1 MPIQNSEF
9 RIQKLQAELHSWRC
23 GTAFVALVLAVVFAV
38 PAGAQVSV
46 VAAAKGKEREAVRQL
61 LLQKPADVNGAEGDG
76 TTALHWASHHDDV
89 EMAGLLLRAG
99 AKVNAS
105 NDLGATPLWI
115 ASLNGSTAMVRRLLR
130 AGADPNAA
138 LLLGETP
145 LMVASRVGSADIVA
159 QLIEAGAKVNPR
171 GARGQTALMWA
182 AAQRHPDVV
191 QVLLAHGAD
200 IAARTDT
207 WSQVEAVSPHGRLE
221 YNRSIPY
228 GQDTALMFAARSGDL
243 ESARLL
249 LAAGAKVDDTDAWG
263 VSATALAA
271 HGGFTELVEFL
282 LDKGADPNAAGA
294 GFAPLHAAIMRR
306 DERMVM
312 VLLEHGADPQ
322 MPLKNWTPTRR
333 TSRDY
338 NFEPELVGATPYW
351 LASRFT
357 QPRVMRLLAARGA
370 DPKFVHKSHRI
381 VDGRGGKA
389 YDDRYE
395 SITTLMAAVGMG
407 GGGAPWVAPDRAARE
422 ALIIEAVKMALDAGV
437 DVNAENTDGRR
448 ALDVAKT
455 QKLET
460 VAAYLIEHGAKPGVQ
475 PEKK

>member
-1 MPIQNSEF
+1 MV
-9 RIQKLQAELHSWRC
+9 
-23 GTAFVALVLAVVFAV
+23 GAVAV
-38 PAGAQVSV
+38 PAGAQSV
-46 VAAAKGKEREAVRQL
+46 VAAAKDKNREAVRQL
-61 LLQKPADVNGAEGDG
+61 LLQKPADANGTEGDG

-89 EMAGLLLRAG
+89 ELAGLLLRAG
-99 AKVNAS
+99 AKVNAA

-130 AGADPNAA
+130 AGANPNAA

-159 QLIEAGAKVNPR
+159 QLIEAGAKVNPSA
-171 GARGQTALMWA
+171 ARGQTALMWA

-191 QVLLAHGAD
+191 KVLLAHGAD
-200 IAARTDT
+200 ITARTDA

-221 YNRSIPY
+221 YNRAIPY
-228 GQDTALMFAARSGDL
+228 GRDTALMFAARSGDL

-271 HGGFTELVEFL
+271 HGGHAELVEFL

-294 GFAPLHAAIMRR
+294 GFAPLHVAIMRR
-306 DERMVM
+306 DERMVTA
-312 VLLEHGADPQ
+312 LLSHGADPNL
-322 MPLKNWTPTRR
+322 PLKNWTPTRR
-333 TSRDY
+333 TSKDL
-338 NFEPELVGATPYW
+338 NFEPELVGATPLW
-351 LASRFT
+351 LAARFT
-357 QPRVMRLLAARGA
+357 QPNVMRLLMQKGA
-370 DPKFVHKSHRI
+370 DLKFVHKSHRI

-407 GGGAPWVAPDRAARE
+407 GGGAPWVAPDRATRE
-422 ALIIEAVKMALDAGV
+422 AQIIEAVTMALGAGV

-448 ALDVAKT
+448 ALDAAKT
-455 QKLET
+455 AKLEKV
-460 VAAYLIEHGAKPGVQ
+460 VAFLEERGAKPGVKE
-475 PEKK
+475 EKAR

>member
-1 MPIQNSEF
+1 MV
-9 RIQKLQAELHSWRC
+9 
-23 GTAFVALVLAVVFAV
+23 GAVAV
-38 PAGAQVSV
+38 PAGAQSV
-46 VAAAKGKEREAVRQL
+46 VAAAKDKNREAVRQL
-61 LLQKPADVNGAEGDG
+61 LLQKPADANGTEGDG

-89 EMAGLLLRAG
+89 ELAGLLLRAG
-99 AKVNAS
+99 AKVNAA

-130 AGADPNAA
+130 AGANPNAA

-159 QLIEAGAKVNPR
+159 QLIEAGAKVNPSA
-171 GARGQTALMWA
+171 ARGQTALMWA

-191 QVLLAHGAD
+191 KVLLAHGAD
-200 IAARTDT
+200 ITARTDA

-221 YNRSIPY
+221 YNRAIPY
-228 GQDTALMFAARSGDL
+228 GRDTALMFAARSGDL

-271 HGGFTELVEFL
+271 HGGHTELVEFL

-294 GFAPLHAAIMRR
+294 GFAPLHVAIMRR
-306 DERMVM
+306 DERMVTA
-312 VLLEHGADPQ
+312 LLSHGADPNL
-322 MPLKNWTPTRR
+322 PLKNWTPTRR
-333 TSRDY
+333 TSKDL
-338 NFEPELVGATPYW
+338 NFEPELVGATPLW
-351 LASRFT
+351 LAARFT
-357 QPRVMRLLAARGA
+357 QPNVMRLLMQKGA
-370 DPKFVHKSHRI
+370 DLKFVHKSHRI

-407 GGGAPWVAPDRAARE
+407 GGGAPWVAPDRATRE
-422 ALIIEAVKMALDAGV
+422 AQIIEAVTMALGAGV

-448 ALDVAKT
+448 ALDAAKT
-455 QKLET
+455 AKLEKV
-460 VAAYLIEHGAKPGVQ
+460 VAFLEERGAKPGVKE
-475 PEKK
+475 EKGK

>member
-1 MPIQNSEF
+1 MSSQNSEF

-23 GTAFVALVLAVVFAV
+23 GTAFVAVLLAVVFAV
-38 PAGAQVSV
+38 PAAAQAVA
-46 VAAAKGKEREAVRQL
+46 AAAKGKDREAVQKL
-61 LLQKPADVNGAEGDG
+61 LVQKPAEVNGAEGDG

-89 EMAGLLLRAG
+89 EMAGVLLRAG
-99 AKVNAS
+99 AKVNAA

-130 AGADPNAA
+130 AGANPNLA

-145 LMVASRVGSADIVA
+145 LMVASRAGSADIVA
-159 QLIEAGAKVNPR
+159 QLIEAGAKVNPSA
-171 GARGQTALMWA
+171 ARGQTALMWA

-191 QVLLAHGAD
+191 KVLLAHGAD
-200 IAARTDT
+200 ITARTKE
-207 WSQVEAVSPHGRLE
+207 WSQIEAVSPHGRLE
-221 YNRSIPY
+221 YNRAIPY
-228 GQDTALMFAARSGDL
+228 GRDTALMFAARSGDL

-249 LAAGAKVDDTDAWG
+249 LAAGAKVDDADAWG
-263 VSATALAA
+263 VSATAMAA
-271 HGGFTELVEFL
+271 HGGFTELVGFL
-282 LDKGADPNAAGA
+282 LGKGADPNAAGA
-294 GFAPLHAAIMRR
+294 GFAPLHVAIMRR
-306 DERMVM
+306 DERMVTA
-312 VLLEHGADPQ
+312 LLDHGADPQ

-351 LASRFT
+351 LASRFA
-357 QPRVMRLLAARGA
+357 QPKVMRLLAARGA
-370 DPKFVHKSHRI
+370 DPRFVHKSHRI

-389 YDDRYE
+389 YDNRYE

-422 ALIIEAVKMALDAGV
+422 GLILEAVKMALDAGV

-448 ALDVAKT
+448 ALDAAKS

-460 VAAYLIEHGAKPGVQ
+460 VVAYLTERGAKPGIE
-475 PEKK
+475 EKKK